1 MSERV
6 AFTRRLVAT
15 DQEPAGLARPRR
27 RLRRLFRNRV
37 SFLGLVIVVLV
48 TFLALA
54 APQLAP
60 YPYDAVSI
68 PEKLVAPSAEHWL
81 GTDQFGRDILSRIL
95 YGAQVSLVVGAGGMV
110 VALVVGGLIG
120 AVSAYYGGWLGEV
133 LMRSMDVLMAFPF
146 MVLGIAMVAVV
157 GPSFQNLIFVIGI
170 MRIPQFARV
179 AHSSVLRLAA
189 FEFVE
194 AARSIGQRPFAIL
207 LRHIMPN
214 CISPLLVLGSLSVA
228 TAISAEASLSFL
240 GLGIQPPM
248 ASWGSML
255 SDGKLYMHNAPWV
268 ATFPGIAISITIL
281 GFNLLGDG
289 LQDILDPRMQ

>member
-1 MSERV
+1 MSEQ
-6 AFTRRLVAT
+6 AALPGTPATFAEEATRLT
-15 DQEPAGLARPRR
+15 RPRR

-37 SFLGLVIVVLV
+37 SFIGLVVVVLV

-54 APQLAP
+54 ASQLAP
-60 YPYDAVSI
+60 YPYDAVNI
-68 PEKLVAPSAEHWL
+68 PDKLVGPSPEHWL

-95 YGAQVSLVVGAGGMV
+95 YGAQISLVVGAGGMV
-110 VALVVGGLIG
+110 VSLAIGALIG

-179 AHSSVLRLAA
+179 AHSSVLRLSAL
-189 FEFVE
+189 EFVE
-194 AARSIGQRPFAIL
+194 AARSIGQRPFTIL
-207 LRHIMPN
+207 LRHILPN

-289 LQDILDPRMQ
+289 LQDILDPRLQ